1 MVSSDLYSAVA
12 SNSNSTKRAISFQHS
27 DFAHCSLM
35 NSAFSAF
42 LTCKVFDVSP
52 IYASGKF
59 DAFIASAPVP
69 SRESSAKN
77 SNQKRSSFLESRA
90 FRSRGGVE
98 KSARRPG
105 EFLRI
110 FASDRIVKSA
120 RPSSACR
127 DSPMC
132 RRPDI
137 VFHSAVYETAEFLV
151 RLTEVEVEVS

>member
-1 MVSSDLYSAVA
+1 MLSLLPLLFPAGNLARKIPIKNDPVFWRVE
-12 SNSNSTKRAISFQHS
+12 HS
-27 DFAHCSLM
+27 D
-35 NSAFSAF
+35 
-42 LTCKVFDVSP
+42 
-52 IYASGKF
+52 
-59 DAFIASAPVP
+59 
-69 SRESSAKN
+69 
-77 SNQKRSSFLESRA
+77 Q
-90 FRSRGGVE
+90 GGVE

-120 RPSSACR
+120 RPSPACR

-151 RLTEVEVEVS
+151 RLTEVEVEVT